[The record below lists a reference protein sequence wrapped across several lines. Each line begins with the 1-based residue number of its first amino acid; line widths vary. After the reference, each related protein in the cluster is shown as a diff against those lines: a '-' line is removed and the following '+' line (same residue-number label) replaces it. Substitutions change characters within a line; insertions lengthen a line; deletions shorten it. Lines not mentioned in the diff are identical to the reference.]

1 LIEYLIFNLLKVLT
15 VWCADLSLI
24 DEAVLGIVID
34 ECKLFAQLL
43 NMIADVEERYGRRFD
58 DVLKELL
65 SPARL
70 TELYKR
76 LPPDVYG
83 ELIGSLL
90 QFYTVTSQN
99 PLTLPPSEKRE
110 AASEIIKL
118 ANSLE
123 RVIEKLKG
131 V

>member
-1 LIEYLIFNLLKVLT
+1 M
-15 VWCADLSLI
+15 
-24 DEAVLGIVID
+24 DEAVLRIVID

-43 NMIADVEERYGRRFD
+43 NMIAEVEEKYSKKFD

-90 QFYTVTSQN
+90 QFYTITSQN
-99 PLTLPPSEKRE
+99 PLTLSPSEKKE

-123 RVIEKLKG
+123 KVIEKLRG
-131 V
+131 A

>member
-1 LIEYLIFNLLKVLT
+1 
-15 VWCADLSLI
+15 
-24 DEAVLGIVID
+24 
-34 ECKLFAQLL
+34 
-43 NMIADVEERYGRRFD
+43 MIAEVEEKYGKRFD

-90 QFYTVTSQN
+90 QFYTITSQN
-99 PLTLPPSEKRE
+99 TSDTLTKRE
-110 AASEIIKL
+110 EGSRPQK
-118 ANSLE
+118 
-123 RVIEKLKG
+123 
-131 V
+131 